1 MLYKLQPVWAFN
13 ISLGPT
19 ELGFLD
25 AYWTTHLR
33 LFLPLLSKKKRL
45 SLLSNCI
52 PVRMVIRDTAAL
64 VSSHESFFFSFLLF
78 CRLFIPRLFSPL
90 SLHLLES
97 LREEWR
103 DCSLLVPL
111 LLLQKPCT
119 LCMYSTLYGVLS
131 GRRKP
136 AIHCSFR
143 T

>member
-1 MLYKLQPVWAFN
+1 MLHKLQPVWAFK

-33 LFLPLLSKKKRL
+33 LSLPLLPKKKRL

-52 PVRMVIRDTAAL
+52 PVRMVIRDTAAP
-64 VSSHESFFFSFLLF
+64 VSSHESFFSLF
-78 CRLFIPRLFSPL
+78 CRLFIPRLFASL
-90 SLHLLES
+90 SLDLLES

-119 LCMYSTLYGVLS
+119 CIVHYTEFSLGS
-131 GRRKP
+131 GNQSYTP
-136 AIHCSFR
+136 PSEHD
-143 T
+143 